1 MRFELR
7 IKTDPAIIVAF
18 REEWPTGIWSSLV
31 NLPFGFLDQSELAPL
46 SRPSSG
52 GRAFFWRFAEAHN
65 VFLVMLREFSV
76 VRCCI
81 YWLQV
86 HRGKLRINPILL
98 PKNCGFFFCFS
109 NSQCKSDKARSR
121 CSIKSMHRRRVSGGI
136 HMTGVLR
143 HKSMLLMTTAALGF
157 LRNDRTGGRRRSRH
171 RRGFL

>member
-86 HRGKLRINPILL
+86 HRGALSNKSNITTKKLRFLL
-98 PKNCGFFFCFS
+98 LFQQF
-109 NSQCKSDKARSR
+109 A
-121 CSIKSMHRRRVSGGI
+121 M
-136 HMTGVLR
+136 
-143 HKSMLLMTTAALGF
+143 
-157 LRNDRTGGRRRSRH
+157 
-171 RRGFL
+171 

>member
-65 VFLVMLREFSV
+65 VFFGHASRILGCALLHLLVAST
-76 VRCCI
+76 
-81 YWLQV
+81 
-86 HRGKLRINPILL
+86 
-98 PKNCGFFFCFS
+98 
-109 NSQCKSDKARSR
+109 
-121 CSIKSMHRRRVSGGI
+121 SGGAI
-136 HMTGVLR
+136 E
-143 HKSMLLMTTAALGF
+143 
-157 LRNDRTGGRRRSRH
+157 
-171 RRGFL
+171 